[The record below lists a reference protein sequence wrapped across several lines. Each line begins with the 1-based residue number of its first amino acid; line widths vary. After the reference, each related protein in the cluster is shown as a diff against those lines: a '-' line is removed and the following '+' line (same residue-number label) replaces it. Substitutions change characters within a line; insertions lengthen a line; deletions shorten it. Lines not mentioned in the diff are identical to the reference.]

1 MADLIADTT
10 PLASLAAITGEKG
23 DKGNP
28 GADGK
33 SAYQVA
39 VDDGFVGTEAQWL
52 LSLVGQQGPQGQQGV
67 QGPQGPQGIQGQ
79 QGDSAYALA
88 LANGFV
94 GTESQ
99 WLLSLVGPQGL
110 AGDTGPQGVQGP
122 QGLTGANG
130 RGIDSVVR
138 TSGTGAAGT
147 TDTYTITYSDAS
159 TSTFAVYNGANG
171 AGAGDMLKATYDT
184 NNDGKVD
191 SASAADSVP
200 WSGVSGKPA
209 TFSPSAHAHA
219 IADVTGLQ
227 ASLDGKQPSGS
238 YAPSVHAHAV
248 SDVTGLQSALDGKQ
262 VAGSYAAATH
272 THTVAGV
279 SGLQAALDGKQA
291 AGSYATLAG
300 AESLSNKTLS
310 APISTGAIYDNGSV
324 RGNIVAVAALAI
336 DCSLGNY
343 FTKTISGASTFTFT
357 NVPASGNAYAFTLEL
372 THTSGTVTWPT
383 SVKWP
388 GDTAPTLTVAKTH
401 LFTFVTDDGG
411 ARWRGVANTNYTN

>member
-28 GADGK
+28 VADGK

-52 LSLVGQQGPQGQQGV
+52 LSLVGQQGPQGPS
-67 QGPQGPQGIQGQ
+67 GP
-79 QGDSAYALA
+79 
-88 LANGFV
+88 
-94 GTESQ
+94 
-99 WLLSLVGPQGL
+99 
-110 AGDTGPQGVQGP
+110 AGATGPQGSAGSN
-122 QGLTGANG
+122 GSDG
-130 RGIDSVVR
+130 RGIASIVR

-248 SDVTGLQSALDGKQ
+248 SDVTGLQAALDGKQ

-272 THTVAGV
+272 THTVADV
-279 SGLQAALDGKQA
+279 TGLQAALDGKQA

-324 RGNIVAVAALAI
+324 RGNIVAVAALDI
-336 DCSLGNY
+336 DCSAGNY
-343 FTKTISGASTFTFT
+343 FTKTINGASTFTVS
-357 NVPASGNAYAFTLEL
+357 NVPASQAYAFTLEL
-372 THTSGTVTWPT
+372 THTSGVVTWF
-383 SVKWP
+383 SGVQWP
-388 GDTAPTLTVAKTH
+388 GGTAPTLTTGKTH

-411 ARWRGVANTNYTN
+411 ARWRGVANVNYTN

>member
-23 DKGNP
+23 DQGDP

-52 LSLVGQQGPQGQQGV
+52 LSLVGQQGPQGPQGAQGETGPQGLQGVPGEIGPQGPQGAQGIQGV
-67 QGPQGPQGIQGQ
+67 QGPQGAPG
-79 QGDSAYALA
+79 
-88 LANGFV
+88 V
-94 GTESQ
+94 G
-99 WLLSLVGPQGL
+99 
-110 AGDTGPQGVQGP
+110 GVD
-122 QGLTGANG
+122 G
-130 RGIDSVVR
+130 RGIVSMVR
-138 TSGTGAAGT
+138 TNGTGVPGT
-147 TDTYTITYSDAS
+147 TDTYTITYSDAT
-159 TSTFAVYNGANG
+159 TSTFQVYNGADGNG
-171 AGAGDMLKATYDT
+171 TGDMLATTYDT
-184 NNDGKVD
+184 NADGKVNSAD
-191 SASAADSVP
+191 SADSVP

-248 SDVTGLQSALDGKQ
+248 SDVTGLQAALDGKQ

-272 THTVAGV
+272 THTVADV
-279 SGLQAALDGKQA
+279 TGLQAALDGKQA

-324 RGNIVAVAALAI
+324 RGNIVAVAALNI
-336 DCSLGNY
+336 DCSAGNY
-343 FTKTISGASTFTFT
+343 FTKTINGASTFTFT

-388 GDTAPTLTVAKTH
+388 GDTAPTLTAAKTH
-401 LFTFVTDDGG
+401 LFTFVTDNGG
-411 ARWRGVANTNYTN
+411 TRWRGVANVNYTN

>member
-39 VDDGFVGTEAQWL
+39 VDNGFVGTKAQWL
-52 LSLVGQQGPQGQQGV
+52 LSLVGQQGPQGPS
-67 QGPQGPQGIQGQ
+67 GP
-79 QGDSAYALA
+79 
-88 LANGFV
+88 
-94 GTESQ
+94 
-99 WLLSLVGPQGL
+99 
-110 AGDTGPQGVQGP
+110 AGATGPQGSAGSN
-122 QGLTGANG
+122 GSDG
-130 RGIDSVVR
+130 RGIASIVR

-209 TFSPSAHAHA
+209 SFPPDAHTHAQYVDSADPRLSDARPA
-219 IADVTGLQ
+219 
-227 ASLDGKQPSGS
+227 
-238 YAPSVHAHAV
+238 
-248 SDVTGLQSALDGKQ
+248 SDVSAWAKAATKPSYTKTDVGLGNVDNTSDANKPISTATQSALDGKQ

-272 THTVAGV
+272 THTVADV

-324 RGNIVAVAALAI
+324 RGNIVAVAALDI
-336 DCSLGNY
+336 DCSAGNY
-343 FTKTISGASTFTFT
+343 FTKTINGASTFTVS
-357 NVPASGNAYAFTLEL
+357 NVPASRVYAFTLEL
-372 THTSGTVTWPT
+372 THTSGVVTWF
-383 SVKWP
+383 SGVQWP
-388 GDTAPTLTVAKTH
+388 GGTAPTLTAAKTH

-411 ARWRGVANTNYTN
+411 ARWRGVANVNYTN

>member
-23 DKGNP
+23 DQGNP

-52 LSLVGQQGPQGQQGV
+52 LSLVGQQGPQGPS
-67 QGPQGPQGIQGQ
+67 GP
-79 QGDSAYALA
+79 
-88 LANGFV
+88 
-94 GTESQ
+94 
-99 WLLSLVGPQGL
+99 
-110 AGDTGPQGVQGP
+110 AGATGPQGSAGSN
-122 QGLTGANG
+122 GSDG
-130 RGIDSVVR
+130 RGIASIVR

-147 TDTYTITYSDAS
+147 TDTYTITYSDAT
-159 TSTFAVYNGANG
+159 TSTFQVYNGADGNG
-171 AGAGDMLKATYDT
+171 TGDMLATTYDT
-184 NNDGKVD
+184 NADGKVNSAD
-191 SASAADSVP
+191 SADAVP
-200 WSGVSGKPA
+200 WSGVTGKPA
-209 TFSPSAHAHA
+209 SFPPDAHTHAQYVDSADPRLSDARPA
-219 IADVTGLQ
+219 
-227 ASLDGKQPSGS
+227 
-238 YAPSVHAHAV
+238 
-248 SDVTGLQSALDGKQ
+248 SDVSAWAKAATKPSYTKTDVGLGNVNNTSDANKPISTATQTALDGKQ

-272 THTVAGV
+272 THTVADV
-279 SGLQAALDGKQA
+279 TGLQAALDGKQA

-336 DCSLGNY
+336 DCLAGNY
-343 FTKTISGASTFTFT
+343 FTKTINGASTFTFT
-357 NVPASGNAYAFTLEL
+357 NVPDSGNAYAFTLEL

-388 GDTAPTLTVAKTH
+388 GDTAPTLTTGRTH
-401 LFTFVTDDGG
+401 LFVFCTDDGG
-411 ARWRGVANTNYTN
+411 TRWRGVANTNYTN